1 MFVFPLVKAKTVGS
15 FLIAGSLGYMD
26 PINAKS
32 APWALF
38 CASFCNR
45 FMILRLFV
53 NPRCPIYFLL
63 PIKKRPFGALWL

>member
-1 MFVFPLVKAKTVGS
+1 VKEKTVGS

-45 FMILRLFV
+45 FMILRLF
-53 NPRCPIYFLL
+53 
-63 PIKKRPFGALWL
+63 ALFIFYYQ